1 MDPKHAPVQSD
12 VTARLRDLKK
22 ERDVL
27 DALNTQLRAN
37 QADLKAAL
45 AAGKQR
51 EQEQAAQLV
60 DLQEQ
65 VRTLSIGSAIDREHG
80 TATHWLLDAACS
92 EQHRRYRVCLRHC
105 CCAGCIKQPTEC
117 YLSG

>member
-1 MDPKHAPVQSD
+1 MRPECAPAQSD

-37 QADLKAAL
+37 QAELKTAL

-65 VRTLSIGSAIDREHG
+65 ARTLSIGSPVDREHG
-80 TATHWLLDAACS
+80 TVTHWMSDAACS
-92 EQHRRYRVCLRHC
+92 DQHRLE
-105 CCAGCIKQPTEC
+105 CACETAVAQAVTSNP
-117 YLSG
+117 LH

>member
-1 MDPKHAPVQSD
+1 M
-12 VTARLRDLKK
+12 TARLRDLKK

-37 QADLKAAL
+37 QVDFKAAL

-51 EQEQAAQLV
+51 EQEQEAQIV

-65 VRTLSIGSAIDREHG
+65 ARGP
-80 TATHWLLDAACS
+80 C
-92 EQHRRYRVCLRHC
+92 
-105 CCAGCIKQPTEC
+105 
-117 YLSG
+117 

>member
-1 MDPKHAPVQSD
+1 MTPHSAPAQSD

-45 AAGKQR
+45 AAGEQR
-51 EQEQAAQLV
+51 EREQAAEVV

-65 VRTLSIGSAIDREHG
+65 ARAVGHPVQRAVLDRRATSCEHRD
-80 TATHWLLDAACS
+80 HRPPRPAAALPA
-92 EQHRRYRVCLRHC
+92 VL
-105 CCAGCIKQPTEC
+105 
-117 YLSG
+117 

>member
-1 MDPKHAPVQSD
+1 MQSE

-27 DALNTQLRAN
+27 DAFNSQLRAN
-37 QADLKAAL
+37 QADFKAAL

-51 EQEQAAQLV
+51 EQEQAAQIV

-65 VRTLSIGSAIDREHG
+65 ARAPVESGSIVRVH
-80 TATHWLLDAACS
+80 
-92 EQHRRYRVCLRHC
+92 
-105 CCAGCIKQPTEC
+105 
-117 YLSG
+117 

>member
-1 MDPKHAPVQSD
+1 MSPQYVPAQSD

-22 ERDVL
+22 DRDVL

-37 QADLKAAL
+37 QADLKASL

-65 VRTLSIGSAIDREHG
+65 ARI
-80 TATHWLLDAACS
+80 C
-92 EQHRRYRVCLRHC
+92 RR
-105 CCAGCIKQPTEC
+105 PTETVAP
-117 YLSG
+117 

>member
-1 MDPKHAPVQSD
+1 MSYICPAQSE
-12 VTARLRDLKK
+12 VTARLRDVTK

-45 AAGKQR
+45 AGGKQR
-51 EQEQAAQLV
+51 EQEQAARIQ

-65 VRTLSIGSAIDREHG
+65 AR
-80 TATHWLLDAACS
+80 
-92 EQHRRYRVCLRHC
+92 
-105 CCAGCIKQPTEC
+105 
-117 YLSG
+117 